1 MATREAVFSKDPSG
15 RKLTVVRTFDASLE
29 QVWQAWTDS
38 ALLDQ
43 WWAPRPYRAET
54 KEMDF
59 REGGHWLYSMVGPE
73 GDRTFCLESFRT
85 IELRKLITNKV
96 IFCDD
101 QGHEDTNMPVLYWT
115 KRFSEA
121 DGATTVTIDIDSDT
135 EADLKTIIEM
145 GFQGG
150 FTMGLNNL
158 EELLKKA

>member
-1 MATREAVFSKDPSG
+1 MAKREAVFTKDPSG
-15 RKLTVVRTFDASLE
+15 RKLTVVRSFDASLE

-38 ALLDQ
+38 TLLDQ

-59 REGGHWLYSMVGPE
+59 REGGHWLYAMVGPE
-73 GDRTFCLESFRT
+73 GDSTLCRESYRT
-85 IELRKLITNKV
+85 IEPRKLIVNKD
-96 IFCDD
+96 IFCDE
-101 QGHEDTNMPVLYWT
+101 QGEEDTNMPTLYWT

-121 DGATTVTIDIDSDT
+121 DGVTTVNIDIDFDT
-135 EADLKTIIEM
+135 EADMAKIVEM

-158 EELLKKA
+158 EELLEKA